1 MKKLLI
7 VAASICAVPI
17 AGIAALILSSMNL
30 FAVAAVV
37 CAAPVACI
45 FAIIVFRKIKYR
57 SWRRLKARV
66 VSVETKERPISADV
80 SETPTH
86 IASVT
91 FSCDGHS
98 YDATMPPERDN
109 NAPEV
114 GSEIDILFDPATVRA
129 VSAYGLAD
137 RMRAFLALAFI
148 ADLAAFAIFIGIWSD
163 DFDGFP
169 KIPLF
174 WRPLLGLPMFAGAV
188 MLVRR
193 YTSTRRRADAGKLR
207 PIRAAFAGY
216 RLHRD
221 RRRQGIRALRIRGTR
236 LQKILRVTHIWAQK
250 PESRRRR
257 YALPRHGN
265 RQSDRRKQLRHA
277 AHHRRRLL
285 LVGHSRDG
293 GDAAAVN
300 AA

>member
-1 MKKLLI
+1 MTLQ
-7 VAASICAVPI
+7 CRP
-17 AGIAALILSSMNL
+17 N
-30 FAVAAVV
+30 
-37 CAAPVACI
+37 
-45 FAIIVFRKIKYR
+45 AI
-57 SWRRLKARV
+57 
-66 VSVETKERPISADV
+66 T
-80 SETPTH
+80 TPL
-86 IASVT
+86 
-91 FSCDGHS
+91 
-98 YDATMPPERDN
+98 R
-109 NAPEV
+109 V

-221 RRRQGIRALRIRGTR
+221 GDGD
-236 LQKILRVTHIWAQK
+236 K
-250 PESRRRR
+250 E
-257 YALPRHGN
+257 YALFEYEERGFKKYYESHTSG
-265 RQSDRRKQLRHA
+265 RRNLKA
-277 AHHRRRLL
+277 
-285 LVGHSRDG
+285 
-293 GDAAAVN
+293 GDAATLYRDTATGKVTEESSSVMLLIIAAVCFSSGIVVT
-300 AA
+300 AVMLLL

>member
-17 AGIAALILSSMNL
+17 AGITALILSSMNL

-98 YDATMPPERDN
+98 YDATMPPKRDN

-221 RRRQGIRALRIRGTR
+221 GDGD
-236 LQKILRVTHIWAQK
+236 K
-250 PESRRRR
+250 E
-257 YALPRHGN
+257 YALFEYEERGFKKYYESHTSG
-265 RQSDRRKQLRHA
+265 RRNLKA
-277 AHHRRRLL
+277 
-285 LVGHSRDG
+285 
-293 GDAAAVN
+293 GDAATLYRDTETGKVTEESSSVMLLIIAAVCFSSGIVVT
-300 AA
+300 AVMLLL